1 MIKFIMKSFLLYL
14 SFFFSSILF
23 LYAQDTA
30 YLKYSGTITKE
41 ELSAHVYKLASDEME
56 GRFTGTRG
64 LARAQKY
71 IIDEFGQYGVEM
83 PVFDGKESFKQEF
96 TLNECRWKDQRMSI
110 DGEEFRVGKDFLFL
124 SDPVDF
130 SGDYAVVFAGFGIE
144 DERYTDF
151 SNIDVK
157 GKIMLAFASEPK
169 NDQGIYY
176 LSGKKEPSK
185 KAYHFTKEKMAAD
198 KGAEG
203 VFIISRNRSDY
214 RKYLKSR
221 DYYDPKPKITYPR
234 KDDEVILHRTAF
246 AAYLN
251 LKTAARLVDQKPGDL
266 LKALHAMEDS
276 LKTTAGRFS
285 GHVSI
290 TASSDCYSVETANV
304 IGIIEGTDLKSQVVV
319 VTAHYD
325 HLGMWKGD
333 IYHGADDN
341 ASGTAALME
350 LAEAFGEAA
359 KKGIRPRRT
368 IVFLAATAEELG
380 LYGSKFYTQNPLF
393 PLDSTYACVNIDMIG
408 RVPAKLADSPDYIG
422 GSVYLSPDLLTVSQ
436 EALML
441 AAPGL
446 EDHVE
451 FKKSLRGGSD
461 HYYFSKNGIPSV
473 FYFEGFHPDY
483 HEPTDTA
490 DKLLYDR
497 MEQIVRVIYVT
508 TWKLA
513 NTEKKLEIG
522 N

>member
-1 MIKFIMKSFLLYL
+1 MKSFLLYL
-14 SFFFSSILF
+14 SFFFSSISL
-23 LYAQDTA
+23 LYPQDTA

-56 GRFTGTRG
+56 GRFTGSRG
-64 LARAQKY
+64 LLKAQKY
-71 IIDEFGQYGVEM
+71 ILDQFEQAGLDKPEIED
-83 PVFDGKESFKQEF
+83 KETFKQEF

-110 DGEEFRVGKDFLFL
+110 DGEDFKVGKDFLFL
-124 SDPVDF
+124 SDPVDLK
-130 SGDYAVVFAGFGIE
+130 GDFPVVFAGFGI
-144 DERYTDF
+144 DDPKYNDF

-169 NDQGIYY
+169 DRQGFYY

-203 VFIISRNRSDY
+203 VFIISRYRSDY

-221 DYYDPKPKITYPR
+221 DYYDPKPKITYPV
-234 KDDEVILHRTAF
+234 KDDDVIRHKEAF
-246 AAYLN
+246 SAYIN
-251 LKTAARLVDQKPGDL
+251 VKTAARLVDRKPGSL
-266 LKALHAMEDS
+266 IQALHEMEDS

-290 TASSDCYSVETANV
+290 NATSDCYTVETANV
-304 IGIIEGTDLKSQVVV
+304 IGMIEGTDLKSQAIV

-325 HLGMWKGD
+325 HLGMWKGE

-341 ASGTAALME
+341 ASGTSALME

-359 KKGIRPRRT
+359 RNGVRPRRT
-368 IVFLAATAEELG
+368 VIFLACAAEEQG
-380 LYGSKFYTQNPLF
+380 LYGSKFYTQHPLIA
-393 PLDSTYACVNIDMIG
+393 LDSTYACINIDMIG
-408 RVPAKLADSPDYIG
+408 RVPAKYADDPDYISA
-422 GSVYLSPDLLTVSQ
+422 SVYLSPDLLTVSQ

-441 AAPGL
+441 SAPGL
-446 EDHVE
+446 EDHIE
-451 FKKSLRGGSD
+451 YKKSLRGGSD

-497 MEQIVRVIYVT
+497 MEQIVRAIYVT

>member
-1 MIKFIMKSFLLYL
+1 MKWYLLFII
-14 SFFFSSILF
+14 SFFFLF
-23 LYAQDTA
+23 SLVFAQDTV
-30 YLKYSGTITKE
+30 LLHYSRSITKE
-41 ELSAHVYKLASDEME
+41 ELSAHVFKLASDEME
-56 GRFTGTRG
+56 GRFTGSRG
-64 LARAQKY
+64 LMRAQKY
-71 IIDEFGQYGVEM
+71 IIDEFGQYGIEM
-83 PVFDGKESFKQEF
+83 PVFGGKETFKQEF
-96 TLNECRWKDQRMSI
+96 TLNECRWRDQRMSI
-110 DGEEFRVGKDFLFL
+110 DGEEFKVGKDFLFL

-130 SGDYAVVFAGFGIE
+130 KGDYPVVFAGFGIE
-144 DERYTDF
+144 DPAYNDF
-151 SNIDVK
+151 GNIDVK

-169 NDQGIYY
+169 NSQGIFY
-176 LSGKKEPSK
+176 LTGKKEPSK

-221 DYYDPKPKITYPR
+221 GYYDPKPKITYPG
-234 KDDEVILHRTAF
+234 KDDDVIKHKAAF
-246 AAYLN
+246 AAYMN
-251 LKTAARLVDQKPGDL
+251 VKTAARLVNQKPKML
-266 LKALHAMEDS
+266 LQALHDMEDS
-276 LKTTAGRFS
+276 LKTTAGRFNGS
-285 GHVSI
+285 VSI

-304 IGIIEGTDLKSQVVV
+304 IGIIEGTDLKSQAVIVV
-319 VTAHYD
+319 AHYD

-359 KKGIRPRRT
+359 QNGIRPRRT
-368 IVFLAATAEELG
+368 IIFIAATAEELG

-422 GSVYLSPDLLTVSQ
+422 GSVYLSTELLTVSQ
-436 EALML
+436 ESCKLM
-441 AAPGL
+441 APGL
-446 EDHVE
+446 EDHIE
-451 FKKSLRGGSD
+451 YKKSLRGGSD

-490 DKLLYDR
+490 NKLLYDR
-497 MEQIVRVIYVT
+497 MEQIVRVIFAT
-508 TWKLA
+508 TWELA
-513 NTEKKLEIG
+513 NREEIMK
-522 N
+522 NE